1 VTPHLIHRDE
11 ADRVRREA
19 GEIATWMTDLGT
31 AAGSVAVGLRRWEID
46 AGCRPTPPHAHGA
59 EEEVFYV
66 LSGSGVLWQDG
77 DVCDIAAG
85 DCIVHRA
92 DEEAHTLRAGP
103 DGLDVLAFGMREY
116 VETCYHPHS
125 RRAWAGATI
134 VHADGPGDMFAFD
147 AEAGPLEW
155 AAPGPRFANVVRAQ
169 DVAEY
174 EVGEGDCRSVWR
186 DLAAAVGA
194 VRTGLNL
201 GRCLPGMLQ
210 YPPHCHSSEEELFVV
225 LDGSGWCILGDE
237 EHSVE
242 PGHVLSRPAGTGI
255 AHALR
260 GGPGG
265 LTFLAYGT
273 RDTNDMAYFPRS
285 DKISWR
291 GLGVIGRVER
301 LGYWDGEREL
311 APPAQ

>member
-1 VTPHLIHRDE
+1 MTHLIHWAE
-11 ADRVRREA
+11 ANRVRREA

-46 AGCRPTPPHAHGA
+46 PGARPTPPHAHGA

-66 LSGSGVLWQDG
+66 LTGSGLLWLDG
-77 DVCDIAAG
+77 ATCEVAAG
-85 DCIVHRA
+85 DCIVHLA

-116 VETCYHPHS
+116 AETCYHPHS
-125 RRAWAGATI
+125 GRAWAGPTI
-134 VHADGPGDMFAFD
+134 VKADGPGDMFAFD
-147 AEAGPLEW
+147 AAAGPLEW
-155 AAPGPRFANVVRAQ
+155 AEPGERPATVVASA
-169 DVAEY
+169 DVAEHQS
-174 EVGEGDCRSVWR
+174 GEGDCGSAWR
-186 DLAAAVGA
+186 HLAAAAGSI
-194 VRTGLNL
+194 RTGLNL
-201 GRCLPGMLQ
+201 GRCRPGMLQ
-210 YPPHCHSSEEELFVV
+210 WPPHCHSAEEELFVV
-225 LDGSGWCILGDE
+225 LEGSGTCILGDE
-237 EHSVE
+237 EH
-242 PGHVLSRPAGTGI
+242 PLRHGHVVSRPAGTGV

-260 GGPGG
+260 GGPDG

-285 DKISWR
+285 DKIYWR

-301 LGYWDGEREL
+301 MAYWDGERDA

>member
-1 VTPHLIHRDE
+1 MTPHLIHRDE
-11 ADRVRREA
+11 VERKRHDI
-19 GEIATWMTDLGT
+19 GEIGAWMADLAT
-31 AAGSVAVGLRRWEID
+31 AAGSVAVGLRRWEVD
-46 AGCRPTPPHAHGA
+46 PGRRPTPPHAHGA

-66 LSGSGVLWQDG
+66 LAGSGLLWQDG
-77 DVCDIAAG
+77 DVCEVAAG

-92 DEEAHTLRAGP
+92 DEEAHTLRGGP
-103 DGLDVLAFGMREY
+103 DGLDALSFGMREY

-134 VHADGPGDMFAFD
+134 VQADGPGDMFAFD
-147 AEAGPLEW
+147 AEAGPLKW
-155 AAPGPRFANVVRAQ
+155 KPPGPRFPNVVRAE
-169 DVAEY
+169 DVGEY
-174 EVGEGDCRSVWR
+174 EVGEGDCRSAWR
-186 DLAAAVGA
+186 NLAAAGGA

-201 GRCLPGMLQ
+201 GRCLPGMIQ
-210 YPPHCHSSEEELFVV
+210 YPPHCHSSEEELFVI
-225 LDGSGWCILGDE
+225 LAGSGWCVLGDE
-237 EHSVE
+237 EHAVR
-242 PGHVLSRPAGTGI
+242 PGHVLSRPAGTGV

-285 DKISWR
+285 GKIHWR
-291 GLGVIGRVER
+291 GLGVVGRVER
-301 LGYWDGEREL
+301 LDYWDGEREL